1 MRGRSEMFFN
11 ERLCDFPLLDVNIRD
26 AHSHDLERIIA
37 ELALGLSIEEMTRIQ
52 EHFTREGRNPTDVEV
67 QALGQA
73 WSEHC
78 CYKSSLYYLKEHIL
92 MVDNPDVIARD
103 DAGVM
108 AIDDEWAYALRI
120 ESHNH
125 PSAIEPY
132 GGAATG
138 IGGIIRD
145 VLCMGAQPVALV
157 DPLYFGPLDMP
168 HDELPVGV
176 KHPKYLMS
184 GVVAGIRDYGNRI
197 GIPTVSGGLYFDKG
211 YVGNCIVNVGCL
223 GIVRREK
230 VTMSSV
236 KGVGD
241 VLILVGGRTGRDGI
255 HGVTFAS
262 AVLTEASE
270 EDSRGAVQLGDPIT
284 KEPLI
289 HACLEVNEKN
299 LLRGM
304 KDLGGGGLS
313 CVTGEIALAGGFG
326 AEVDISLVPTKEEGL
341 EPWEIWV
348 SESQERMMLAVA
360 PDDVEEVLSIFDLW
374 DVEATVLGHTIP
386 ENRVKVWFE
395 GVVVVDLDLDFF
407 TKGPEYC
414 RPYKVKGV
422 EKGKPAGSLPS
433 SLDPGTEL
441 MGLLGDPNICSR
453 EYVVRQY
460 DHQVRGATVVTPL
473 GGVLGHAGPQD
484 ACVLAPI
491 EGSRK
496 GLAVATAFNPR
507 LTSVDPYRGGLT
519 IVDEMIRNLVAVGAR
534 PHSMTNCLN
543 FGNPEVPE
551 RMGEFVETLRGVG
564 EVLRHLDLPTPSGN
578 VSFYNETADSYVPPT
593 ASMMGVGLMD
603 DVSKA
608 ITSDLKRPS
617 NRIYLVGR
625 TRDQMAGSSLYAR
638 HDAPHKAAP
647 GVDLNLLSAS
657 IEALLAANERGWLAS
672 CHDISDG
679 GLAVAMAEMCIGGQ
693 LGADIDMASLGKMRP
708 VAKLFSE
715 SNTRW
720 LIEVPP
726 RKGRGVEKLF
736 KGLDVPLTRLG
747 TVKAGP
753 KPKVRPKGKGKPKV
767 KAVSTEELGPSLRI
781 TEGKKVLIKI
791 PVRDLE
797 ETWNRTFWDIMG

>member
-1 MRGRSEMFFN
+1 MYFN
-11 ERLCDFPLLDVNIRD
+11 ERRCDFPLLDVNIRE
-26 AHSHDLERIIA
+26 ARPHDLATISQ
-37 ELALGLSIEEMTRIQ
+37 ELALGLSVEEMTRIQ
-52 EHFTREGRNPTDVEV
+52 EHFSTQGRNPTDVEL

-78 CYKSSLYYLKEHIL
+78 CYKSSLHYLKEHIL
-92 MVDNPDVIARD
+92 MVDNPEVIARD

-157 DPLYFGPLDMP
+157 DPLYFGPLDMR
-168 HDELPVGV
+168 HRDLPVGV
-176 KHPKYLMS
+176 KHPKYLLT

-197 GIPTVSGGLYFDKG
+197 GIPTVSGGLYFDPG

-223 GIVRREK
+223 GVVRRDK
-230 VTMSSV
+230 VVLSAV
-236 KGVGD
+236 KGAGE

-262 AVLTEASE
+262 TVLTETSE
-270 EDSRGAVQLGDPIT
+270 EEDRGAVQLGDPIT

-289 HACLEVNEKN
+289 HACLEVNERG

-313 CVTGEIALAGGFG
+313 CVTGEIALSGGFG
-326 AEVDISLVPTKEEGL
+326 AEVDIGRVPLKEEGL

-348 SESQERMMLAVA
+348 SESQERMMLAVT

-374 DVEATVLGHTIP
+374 DVEATVLGHTIR
-386 ENRVKVWFE
+386 ENRVRVWYH
-395 GVVVVDLDLDFF
+395 GVLVVDLDLHFF

-422 EKGKPAGSLPS
+422 KRAKPKGKLPGD
-433 SLDPGTEL
+433 LDPAKEL
-441 MGLLGDPNICSR
+441 LGLLSDVNLCNR

-460 DHQVRGATVVTPL
+460 DHQVRGATVVPPL
-473 GGVLGHAGPQD
+473 GGEVGHSGPQD
-484 ACVLAPI
+484 AAVLAPI
-491 EGSRK
+491 EGSST
-496 GLAVATAFNPR
+496 GLAISTAFNPR
-507 LTSVDPYRGGLT
+507 LTMVDPYRGGLT
-519 IVDEMIRNLVAVGAR
+519 VVDEMCRNLVAVGAR

-543 FGNPEVPE
+543 FGNPEVLE

-578 VSFYNETADSYVPPT
+578 VSFYNETAESYVPPT

-608 ITSDLKRPS
+608 VTSDLKRTG

-625 TRDQMAGSSLYAR
+625 TKDQMSGSALYAR
-638 HDAPHKAAP
+638 HDAPHTSAP
-647 GVDLNLLSAS
+647 GVDLKTLSSS
-657 IEALLAANERGWLAS
+657 IEALLKANTRGMLVA

-679 GLAVAMAEMCIGGQ
+679 GLAVALAEMCIGGRM
-693 LGADIDMASLGKMRP
+693 GAEVDLATMGKERP

-720 LIEVPP
+720 LIEVNP
-726 RKGRGVEKLF
+726 GRSRSVEKLF
-736 KGLDVPLTRLG
+736 KGHGVALTLLG
-747 TVKAGP
+747 
-753 KPKVRPKGKGKPKV
+753 KVAALPSKGRGRPKAKAKPGV
-767 KAVSTEELGPSLRI
+767 PTLRI
-781 TEGKKVLIKI
+781 SMGKKVLVNL
-791 PVRDLE
+791 PVSELE
-797 ETWNRTFWDIMG
+797 EAWNNTFWEMMG